1 MICKGYAESSNKF
14 FKSDNG
20 NKPTSYIVYLN
31 GNNS

>member
-1 MICKGYAESSNKF
+1 MICKGYAESNKKF
-14 FKSDNG
+14 FQSHNG